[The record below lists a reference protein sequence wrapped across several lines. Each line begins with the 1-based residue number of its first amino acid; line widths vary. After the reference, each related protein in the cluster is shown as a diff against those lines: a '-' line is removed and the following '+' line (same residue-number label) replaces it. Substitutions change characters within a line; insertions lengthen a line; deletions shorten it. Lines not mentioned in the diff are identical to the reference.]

1 MNGFL
6 DRHADPLNK
15 PGDGRSS
22 VEDLRDRAAV
32 DLADELE
39 ELLDAMTEEDF
50 DPELVDAYLD
60 ALEEKAPMPRQPDA
74 KAAYA
79 QLQKRLGAASA
90 AVEGGRR
97 RRFSWRGLGL
107 AAALAGLLFALMVGV
122 QAAGVDLFGS
132 LARWTEE
139 VFHFV
144 PAAAQ
149 QQSIREAL
157 RSCGIPEEL
166 GPTWFPEGFEV
177 EKMEVYSNDDLQK
190 ASAYLMDGEDWIEVE
205 INQYGAPMDIEN
217 IAYQKD
223 KRSVKQYASHGRTFY
238 FFSNLDTTMATWSDG
253 GSLAINISGTVPKSD
268 IEKIIDSI
276 GE

>member
-1 MNGFL
+1 
-6 DRHADPLNK
+6 
-15 PGDGRSS
+15 
-22 VEDLRDRAAV
+22 V

-166 GPTWFPEGFEV
+166 GPVWFPEGLEV
-177 EKMEVYSNDDLQK
+177 EGIEVYDSEDLK
-190 ASAYLMDGEDWIEVE
+190 RVSARYSDGDKRVRVE
-205 INQYGAPMDIEN
+205 ISQLNMPMDMEELG
-217 IAYQKD
+217 YQKD
-223 KRSVKQYASHGRTFY
+223 SNSVEKYSSHDRIFY
-238 FFSNLDTTMATWSDG
+238 LFSNLEETTAAWSDG
-253 GSLAINISGTVPKSD
+253 NQLMIDISGTIPKSD
-268 IEKIIDSI
+268 IKKIIDSI